1 MDARWCVCVCVHPDS
16 KLRVLELTCCFQ
28 LVSRA
33 GGRGTHTDS
42 SANKAGLYAVRIS
55 LRTLSDV
62 PAEGNGHQAKPKTW
76 HAEGSTTLSDRYT
89 TLLRLIETSLQL
101 KPMG

>member
-1 MDARWCVCVCVHPDS
+1 MCVHLDS
-16 KLRVLELTCCFQ
+16 KLRVLELTCCCQ

-42 SANKAGLYAVRIS
+42 SVNKAGLYAVRIS

-89 TLLRLIETSLQL
+89 TLLRLIETSWQL